1 MGGDFSRPFFCA
13 PIPLLPFAFLLS
25 FLKKNRYIHWVQ
37 IEGLQEFILIRE
49 RQKLRSSRRRR
60 ILFSFLCVGLLIA
73 WPSSIWAASVHLPKI
88 EVVPGEVVE
97 IPVNLE
103 KVENLAGLKLV
114 LAYDSNH
121 LQFQKER
128 KPPVAQS
135 LMHIVNPKI
144 KGKLIVVMAG
154 AKGIQVKNGPI
165 IYLTFKVSNKV
176 VPPKK
181 IPIKIEEVQVMTDQ
195 LKNLNPTTQD
205 GEVLLVEKAT
215 PKSIQKK

>member
-1 MGGDFSRPFFCA
+1 M
-13 PIPLLPFAFLLS
+13 
-25 FLKKNRYIHWVQ
+25 
-37 IEGLQEFILIRE
+37 IRRE
-49 RQKLRSSRRRR
+49 QKLRSSRRRR
-60 ILFSFLCVGLLIA
+60 ILFYFLGVGLLMA

-88 EVVPGEVVE
+88 QVVPGEVVE

-114 LAYDSNH
+114 LAYDSTY

-144 KGKLIVVMAG
+144 QGKLIVVMAG

-165 IYLTFKVSNKV
+165 IYLTFKVSNKIA
-176 VPPKK
+176 PPKK
-181 IPIKIEEVQVMTDQ
+181 IPIKIEEVQLMTDQ

-205 GEVLLVEKAT
+205 GEVVLVEKTA
-215 PKSIQKK
+215 PKSTQKKK